1 MVASN
6 SVLVPLQAEFFA
18 LEGLSQLLLT
28 VRDIRSKINED
39 LKIHG
44 IVLTMFDKR
53 NNLSEQIEEDVR
65 GNLGEL
71 VYDTVIPRNV
81 RISEAPSFS
90 MPALIYDHKCSGAI
104 AYQKLAAEFLKRE
117 DHFERRKNE
126 FKNERKKGLGRGLSS
141 FLDVDG
147 FDEIV
152 EISNPEDGVSKAS
165 NSSNFLPIEQL
176 VPNQNQPRKDFS
188 ADELK
193 SLASSIRETGIIQPI
208 LVRKNNS
215 FYEIVAGERR
225 WRAAQ
230 LAKIHEVPVLIKEL
244 TNEEVVKISIVENIQ
259 RVDLNPIEEANS
271 YHQLI
276 RDFGYTQEKVSS
288 SLGKSR
294 SYIANS
300 LRLLSLPESIIKL
313 LKEGKLTS
321 GHARALVG
329 VKNSEFLAKKI
340 IEDGLSVRD
349 IENIVKKG
357 IDQSNN
363 RIEKKPSIKK
373 DVDTLN
379 LEQDL
384 KMALGLKTVIDH
396 NENSG
401 RGSIII
407 KYRDLEQLDEFCSKI
422 MKI

>member
-1 MVASN
+1 MS
-6 SVLVPLQAEFFA
+6 S
-18 LEGLSQLLLT
+18 
-28 VRDIRSKINED
+28 
-39 LKIHG
+39 
-44 IVLTMFDKR
+44 
-53 NNLSEQIEEDVR
+53 
-65 GNLGEL
+65 
-71 VYDTVIPRNV
+71 
-81 RISEAPSFS
+81 
-90 MPALIYDHKCSGAI
+90 
-104 AYQKLAAEFLKRE
+104 
-117 DHFERRKNE
+117 
-126 FKNERKKGLGRGLSS
+126 KNERKKGLGRGLSS
-141 FLDVDG
+141 FLDVDS

-152 EISNPEDGVSKAS
+152 EISNPEKEVSKAS
-165 NSSNFLPIEQL
+165 NSSNFLPIEHL
-176 VPNQNQPRKDFS
+176 VPNQNQPRKNFS
-188 ADELK
+188 EDELK
-193 SLASSIRETGIIQPI
+193 SLASSISETGIIQPI

-300 LRLLSLPESIIKL
+300 LRLLSLPKSIIKFL
-313 LKEGKLTS
+313 EEGKLTS

-340 IEDGLSVRD
+340 IEEGLSVRD
-349 IENIVKKG
+349 IENIVKTG
-357 IDQSNN
+357 IDQRNN

-401 RGSIII
+401 SGSIII

>member
-1 MVASN
+1 MS
-6 SVLVPLQAEFFA
+6 S
-18 LEGLSQLLLT
+18 
-28 VRDIRSKINED
+28 
-39 LKIHG
+39 
-44 IVLTMFDKR
+44 
-53 NNLSEQIEEDVR
+53 
-65 GNLGEL
+65 
-71 VYDTVIPRNV
+71 
-81 RISEAPSFS
+81 
-90 MPALIYDHKCSGAI
+90 
-104 AYQKLAAEFLKRE
+104 
-117 DHFERRKNE
+117 
-126 FKNERKKGLGRGLSS
+126 KNERKKGLGRGLSS
-141 FLDVDG
+141 FLDVDS
-147 FDEIV
+147 FDDIV
-152 EISNPEDGVSKAS
+152 EISNAEDGAGKGS
-165 NSSNFLPIEQL
+165 NSSNCLPIEQL

-244 TNEEVVKISIVENIQ
+244 TNEEVVKISIIENIQ

-340 IEDGLSVRD
+340 IEEGLSVRD
-349 IENIVKKG
+349 IENIVKKE
-357 IDQSNN
+357 IAQSNN
-363 RIEKKPSIKK
+363 RVKMKPAIKK

-384 KMALGLKTVIDH
+384 KIALGLKTIIDH

-401 RGSIII
+401 GGSVII
-407 KYRDLEQLDEFCSKI
+407 KYKDLEQLDVFCSKI

>member
-1 MVASN
+1 MS
-6 SVLVPLQAEFFA
+6 S
-18 LEGLSQLLLT
+18 
-28 VRDIRSKINED
+28 
-39 LKIHG
+39 
-44 IVLTMFDKR
+44 
-53 NNLSEQIEEDVR
+53 
-65 GNLGEL
+65 
-71 VYDTVIPRNV
+71 
-81 RISEAPSFS
+81 
-90 MPALIYDHKCSGAI
+90 
-104 AYQKLAAEFLKRE
+104 
-117 DHFERRKNE
+117 
-126 FKNERKKGLGRGLSS
+126 KNERKKGLGRGLSS
-141 FLDVDG
+141 FLDVDS

-152 EISNPEDGVSKAS
+152 EISNPEKEVSKAS
-165 NSSNFLPIEQL
+165 NSSNFLPIEHL
-176 VPNQNQPRKDFS
+176 VPNQNQPRKNFS
-188 ADELK
+188 EDELK
-193 SLASSIRETGIIQPI
+193 SLASSISETGIIQPI

-300 LRLLSLPESIIKL
+300 LRLLSLPKSIIKFL
-313 LKEGKLTS
+313 EEGKLTS

-340 IEDGLSVRD
+340 IEEGLSVRD

-363 RIEKKPSIKK
+363 KIEKKLSIKK

>member
-1 MVASN
+1 MS
-6 SVLVPLQAEFFA
+6 S
-18 LEGLSQLLLT
+18 
-28 VRDIRSKINED
+28 
-39 LKIHG
+39 
-44 IVLTMFDKR
+44 
-53 NNLSEQIEEDVR
+53 
-65 GNLGEL
+65 
-71 VYDTVIPRNV
+71 
-81 RISEAPSFS
+81 
-90 MPALIYDHKCSGAI
+90 
-104 AYQKLAAEFLKRE
+104 
-117 DHFERRKNE
+117 
-126 FKNERKKGLGRGLSS
+126 KNERKKGLGRGLSS
-141 FLDVDG
+141 FLDVDS

-152 EISNPEDGVSKAS
+152 EISNPEKEVSKAS
-165 NSSNFLPIEQL
+165 NSSNFLPIEHL
-176 VPNQNQPRKDFS
+176 VPNQNQPRKNFS
-188 ADELK
+188 EDELK
-193 SLASSIRETGIIQPI
+193 SLASSISETGIIQPI
-208 LVRKNNS
+208 LVRKNDS
-215 FYEIVAGERR
+215 VYEIVAGERR

-230 LAKIHEVPVLIKEL
+230 IAKIHEVPVLIKEL

-300 LRLLSLPESIIKL
+300 LRLLSLPKSIIKFL
-313 LKEGKLTS
+313 EEGKLTS

-340 IEDGLSVRD
+340 IEEGLSVRD
-349 IENIVKKG
+349 IENIVKTG

>member
-1 MVASN
+1 MS
-6 SVLVPLQAEFFA
+6 S
-18 LEGLSQLLLT
+18 
-28 VRDIRSKINED
+28 
-39 LKIHG
+39 
-44 IVLTMFDKR
+44 
-53 NNLSEQIEEDVR
+53 
-65 GNLGEL
+65 
-71 VYDTVIPRNV
+71 
-81 RISEAPSFS
+81 
-90 MPALIYDHKCSGAI
+90 
-104 AYQKLAAEFLKRE
+104 
-117 DHFERRKNE
+117 
-126 FKNERKKGLGRGLSS
+126 KNERNKGLGRGLSS
-141 FLDVDG
+141 FLDVDN

-152 EISNPEDGVSKAS
+152 ELSSPEKKVSTAS
-165 NSSNFLPIEQL
+165 NSSNFLPIEHL
-176 VPNQNQPRKDFS
+176 VPNQNQPRKNFS
-188 ADELK
+188 EDELK
-193 SLASSIRETGIIQPI
+193 SLASSISETGIIQPI

-300 LRLLSLPESIIKL
+300 LRLLSLPKSIIKFIE
-313 LKEGKLTS
+313 EGKLTS

-340 IEDGLSVRD
+340 IEEGLSVRD
-349 IENIVKKG
+349 IENIVKTG
-357 IDQSNN
+357 IDQRNN

>member
-1 MVASN
+1 MS
-6 SVLVPLQAEFFA
+6 S
-18 LEGLSQLLLT
+18 
-28 VRDIRSKINED
+28 
-39 LKIHG
+39 
-44 IVLTMFDKR
+44 
-53 NNLSEQIEEDVR
+53 
-65 GNLGEL
+65 
-71 VYDTVIPRNV
+71 
-81 RISEAPSFS
+81 
-90 MPALIYDHKCSGAI
+90 
-104 AYQKLAAEFLKRE
+104 
-117 DHFERRKNE
+117 
-126 FKNERKKGLGRGLSS
+126 KNERKKGLGRGLSS
-141 FLDVDG
+141 FLDVDS

-152 EISNPEDGVSKAS
+152 EISNLEKEVSKAS
-165 NSSNFLPIEQL
+165 NSSNFLPIEHL
-176 VPNQNQPRKDFS
+176 VPNQNQPRKNFS
-188 ADELK
+188 EDELK

-300 LRLLSLPESIIKL
+300 LRLLSLPKSIIKFL
-313 LKEGKLTS
+313 EEGKLTS

-340 IEDGLSVRD
+340 IEEGLSVRD